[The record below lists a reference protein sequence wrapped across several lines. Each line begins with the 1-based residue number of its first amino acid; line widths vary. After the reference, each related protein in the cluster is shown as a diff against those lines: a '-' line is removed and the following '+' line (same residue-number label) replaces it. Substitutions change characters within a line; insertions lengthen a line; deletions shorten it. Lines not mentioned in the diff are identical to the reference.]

1 MDDESNL
8 DEGKKEGAKDLEE
21 MGGVPSLSAGA
32 VCQKKYEEPGKCVSS
47 ANFLLGTAIKEMG
60 LLGAAIK
67 ERRMKITPTRGR
79 RG

>member
-1 MDDESNL
+1 
-8 DEGKKEGAKDLEE
+8 
-21 MGGVPSLSAGA
+21 LSAGA